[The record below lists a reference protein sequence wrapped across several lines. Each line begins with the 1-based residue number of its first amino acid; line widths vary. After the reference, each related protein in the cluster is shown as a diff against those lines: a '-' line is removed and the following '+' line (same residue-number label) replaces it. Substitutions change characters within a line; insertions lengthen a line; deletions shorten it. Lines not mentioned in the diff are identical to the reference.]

1 MGDSLFIQRGR
12 ILACV
17 ILFVVLFFSQ
27 SCQHHDDMAKAY
39 PSISIDTSVKEAF
52 SDFSFVSSSWV
63 DENWWEMFQ
72 DKQLNQIIEVA
83 FENNPSLQM
92 AVERVS
98 LAHDKAK
105 QSFAPL
111 LPSAEATFEEFL
123 AGFNWNQRGVHSD
136 IGALPDTIV
145 PKWINILSTLV
156 NFRWNLDLW
165 GKQKKLYQAAID
177 ETKMQMAEAAYTKL
191 MLSTQIALAYF
202 DLQYYLSLKEQ
213 QALLLNTQNQILDI
227 QNSIYEHA
235 LGDEETLQ
243 TLEKSILSFQ
253 NEIFTSEQNIEVNIH
268 ELKMLMGKSADDAL
282 NFESPTSFFGPCFP
296 FPEEVPIGF
305 LSRRADVVAKI
316 WAVQAASKR
325 IKSAEVAFLPSID
338 LGSFSGYFNLSWDTL
353 LKPRGWFTSIAP
365 MATLPIFKGLELRNN
380 LQQSVKRYN
389 LSILDYNQVLLK
401 AAKEV
406 VDSITTFRISNRQLI
421 CQEEVLKKSQ
431 NLVELSTLR
440 YEYGLNNYLDV
451 LKTKLTLLEDEIN
464 MSQYNRLHMLAALS
478 LIKSLGGGY
487 QCQELVQAN
496 EEIPLDE

>member
-12 ILACV
+12 FLACT
-17 ILFVVLFFSQ
+17 ILFLILFFSQ
-27 SCQHHDDMAKAY
+27 SCQYHNDMATAY
-39 PSISIDTSVKEAF
+39 PSVRVDTSVKEAF
-52 SDFSFVSSSWV
+52 SDSSFIPSSWIN
-63 DENWWEMFQ
+63 ENWWEMFQ
-72 DKQLNQIIEVA
+72 DVQLNQIVEIA
-83 FENNPSLQM
+83 FENNPNLQM

-98 LAHDKAK
+98 LAHSAAK
-105 QSFAPL
+105 QNFAPL

-123 AGFNWNQRGVHSD
+123 AGFNWNQRGLHPD
-136 IGALPDTIV
+136 IGVLPDTIV
-145 PKWINILSTLV
+145 PKWINVLSTLI

-177 ETKMQMAEAAYTKL
+177 ETKVQMAEAAYTKL

-202 DLQYYLSLKEQ
+202 DLQYYLSLREQ
-213 QALLLNTQNQILDI
+213 QNLLLNAQNQILEI
-227 QNSIYEHA
+227 QNNIYENA

-243 TLEKSILSFQ
+243 KLEKDILSFQ
-253 NEIFTSEQNIEVNIH
+253 NEILNSDQNIDLNTH

-282 NFESPTSFFGPCFP
+282 NFETPTSFFGPSFP
-296 FPEEVPIGF
+296 FPGEVPISF

-325 IKSAEVAFLPSID
+325 VKSAEVAFLPSID

-353 LKPRGWFTSIAP
+353 LKPKGWFTSIAP
-365 MATLPIFKGLELRNN
+365 MATLPIFKGLQLRNN

-389 LSILDYNQVLLK
+389 LSILDYNQILLK

-406 VDSITTFRISNRQLI
+406 VDSITTFRVSNQQLV
-421 CQEEVLKKSQ
+421 CQEEVLQKSQ

-464 MSQYNRLHMLAALS
+464 MSQYNRLHMLAALN

-487 QCQELVQAN
+487 QCEELTQVDEELPLN
-496 EEIPLDE
+496 E